1 MADLNVQPKKKSI
14 LPWILLILGILA
26 LLFFLIKGCNKSDNT
41 EAAAA
46 TDSVSSVAAPATDT
60 STASNG
66 DWNNVDFN
74 APAAT
79 YPEITDTNIVI
90 RGNTNYGIYGLGENI
105 LFDEGKST
113 IKSNAEQNL
122 KQIAASI
129 QQRYKGADVRV
140 YGYTDAVGSAGY
152 NKELAEQ
159 RAQAVRDWLT
169 KNGNVTNDK
178 ISLQPVGEERPIA
191 SNASSE
197 GRRMNRRVE
206 IVARNAQGSQG
217 GQ

>member
-14 LPWILLILGILA
+14 LPWILLVLGILA

-41 EAAAA
+41 QAVA
-46 TDSVSSVAAPATDT
+46 TDSVSSAAAPTDT
-60 STASNG
+60 TTASNG
-66 DWNNVDFN
+66 NWDNVDFN

-79 YPEITDTNIVI
+79 YPEITDTNIVV

-113 IKSNAEQNL
+113 IKTNAEQNL

-140 YGYTDAVGSAGY
+140 YGYTDAIGSASY

-169 KNGNVTNDK
+169 KNGNITNDK

-191 SNASSE
+191 TNATSE
-197 GRRMNRRVE
+197 GRKMNRRVE
-206 IVARNAQGSQG
+206 IVARAAQGSQSG
-217 GQ
+217 K